1 MSTTRTQLPGIL
13 IMTTSQTNHRSTNSH
28 KLDTVKPL
36 FSLGMIVATR
46 GVLAHLD
53 RHAINAQG
61 YLKRHVTGDWGDT
74 PQEDAESNRDAVKY
88 GARILSAYDMAGERV
103 WIITEA
109 DRSSTTLLFPSEY

>member
-1 MSTTRTQLPGIL
+1 
-13 IMTTSQTNHRSTNSH
+13 MTASLTNHCSTNSH
-28 KLDTVKPL
+28 NLETGKPL

-53 RHAINAQG
+53 RRAINAQG
-61 YLKRHVTGDWGDT
+61 YLMRHVTGDWGDV

>member
-1 MSTTRTQLPGIL
+1 
-13 IMTTSQTNHRSTNSH
+13 MTASQTNHRSPNSQN
-28 KLDTVKPL
+28 LETGKPL
-36 FSLGMIVATR
+36 FTLGMIVATR

-53 RHAINAQG
+53 RHALDAQG
-61 YLKRHVTGDWGDT
+61 YLTRHVTGDWGDI

-88 GARILSAYDMAGERV
+88 GARILSAFDMVGERV

>member
-1 MSTTRTQLPGIL
+1 
-13 IMTTSQTNHRSTNSH
+13 MTASQTHPRCTNSH
-28 KLDTVKPL
+28 NLEAGKPL

-46 GVLAHLD
+46 GIVVHLD

-61 YLKRHVTGDWGDT
+61 YLMRHVTGDWGDI
-74 PQEDAESNRDAVKY
+74 PEEDAESNRDAVKY